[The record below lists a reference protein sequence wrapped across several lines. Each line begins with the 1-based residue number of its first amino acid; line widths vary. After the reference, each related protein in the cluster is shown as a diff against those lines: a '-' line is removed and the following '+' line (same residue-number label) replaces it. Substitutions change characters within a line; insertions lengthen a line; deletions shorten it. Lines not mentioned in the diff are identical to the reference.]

1 MNCPNCG
8 KVLQGGKNT
17 CPWCGVLISN
27 LDAGIVASP
36 GKRLAGYILD
46 VVVWGVIW
54 VIITIM
60 IVGGFESSSAG
71 TAVLGILLLLVAV
84 IYYFILLSK
93 GKSYGKWILGM
104 RAYRTSGKP
113 AGFLIMLIRETI
125 GKFISGLIL
134 SLGYLWL
141 LWDQDRQ
148 TWHDKIVGTVVMVP
162 NAKIN
167 RNVSETESM

>member
-8 KVLQGGKNT
+8 KIIQGGKSI

-27 LDAGIVASP
+27 LDAGIVASS

-46 VVVWGVIW
+46 VVVWGVMW
-54 VIITIM
+54 VIIAIM
-60 IVGGFESSSAG
+60 IVGSFETNSAG
-71 TAVLGILLLLVAV
+71 TAVFGILLLLAAA
-84 IYYFILLSK
+84 ICYLILLSK

-104 RAYRTSGKP
+104 RAYRISGEP
-113 AGFLIMLIRETI
+113 AGFFIMLVRETI

-162 NAKIN
+162 NTKIN
-167 RNVSETESM
+167 KSVSETKSM